1 MSHPSPV
8 PAAPVTLSAEER
20 LSGMLY
26 QFMQLHDR
34 WMEERQDF
42 LAQTATLDTV
52 IKSLSKEGK
61 AFAGLEAQ
69 VRQSIETSLHA
80 AAYQAAQ
87 ALKEG
92 AGELAD
98 RVVMYHVDQLN
109 QTLGKGQSL
118 LQSYEVQTERASW
131 KHLGTI
137 VLSTVLSGVLVG
149 LFVARLM
156 MPTVSLPLSHDE
168 AKALQLG
175 ETLVK
180 ILPLMSDAEK
190 KRFNQL
196 ADKVDKGRK

>member
-1 MSHPSPV
+1 MSQESN
-8 PAAPVTLSAEER
+8 APETLSAEDR

-26 QFMQLHDR
+26 SFMQLHDR

-42 LAQTATLDTV
+42 VAQTAKLDTV
-52 IKSLSKEGK
+52 IKSLSKEVK
-61 AFAGLEAQ
+61 TVAGLEPQ
-69 VRQSIETSLHA
+69 LRQSIETSIHT
-80 AAYQAAQ
+80 AAYRAVQAV
-87 ALKEG
+87 KEG
-92 AGELAD
+92 SGELAD
-98 RVVMYHVDQLN
+98 KVVMYHVDQLN
-109 QTLGKGQSL
+109 QTLGKGQLL

-149 LFVARLM
+149 LLVARLM

-196 ADKVDKGRK
+196 SDKVDKGQK

>member
-1 MSHPSPV
+1 MNQQSHAS
-8 PAAPVTLSAEER
+8 AAPETLSAEDR

-26 QFMQLHDR
+26 QFLQLHDR

-42 LAQTATLDTV
+42 VAQTAKLDAV
-52 IKSLSKEGK
+52 IKSLSKEVK
-61 AFAGLEAQ
+61 TVAGLEPQ
-69 VRQSIETSLHA
+69 LSQSIETSIHA
-80 AAYQAAQ
+80 AAYRAAQ
-87 ALKEG
+87 AVKEG

-98 RVVMYHVDQLN
+98 KVVMYHVDQLN

-149 LFVARLM
+149 LLVAKLM
-156 MPTVSLPLSHDE
+156 MPTVSLPLNSEE

-175 ETLVK
+175 QTLVK
-180 ILPLMSDAEK
+180 ILPLMSDTEK

-196 ADKVDKGRK
+196 ADKVDKGQK